1 MHIMQLCN
9 EQKIE
14 GGPEK
19 NLKLAQLRDI
29 GREITAI

>member
-1 MHIMQLCN
+1 MHIMQLYN

-14 GGPEK
+14 GGPK
-19 NLKLAQLRDI
+19 KMKLAQLRDI

>member
-1 MHIMQLCN
+1 MHIICN
-9 EQKIE
+9 FIMSKKFKEDR
-14 GGPEK
+14 K